1 MKAVRWGLL
10 VVAAL
15 SIGAAAGF
23 AFSLLR
29 PRSYADF
36 AGVHDLAEIAG

>member
-10 VVAAL
+10 VVTTL

-23 AFSLLR
+23 AFALLR
-29 PRSYADF
+29 PRAYADF
-36 AGVHDLAEIAG
+36 AGVNDGPVDPG